1 MFKLQS
7 IQPNTEI
14 RVKSWIRNKIDK
26 QAFGVCSYLAELLC
40 MKASSVRFF
49 FIYSSFLTL
58 GSPLFVYLLIAFVL
72 RLKDLV
78 NSKKSSVFDL

>member
-1 MFKLQS
+1 MFKLQG
-7 IQPNTEI
+7 IQSNTQE
-14 RVKSWIRNKIDK
+14 RVISYFRNKLDK
-26 QAFGVCSYLAELLC
+26 HAFGVCSHLAELLK

-58 GSPLFVYLLIAFVL
+58 GSPLLVYLILAFVF
-72 RLKDLV
+72 RLKKLV

>member
-7 IQPNTEI
+7 IQSNNEI

-26 QAFGVCSYLAELLC
+26 QAFGVCSYLAELLS

-58 GSPLFVYLLIAFVL
+58 GSPLFVYLIMAFVL

-78 NSKKSSVFDL
+78 NSKRSSVFDL